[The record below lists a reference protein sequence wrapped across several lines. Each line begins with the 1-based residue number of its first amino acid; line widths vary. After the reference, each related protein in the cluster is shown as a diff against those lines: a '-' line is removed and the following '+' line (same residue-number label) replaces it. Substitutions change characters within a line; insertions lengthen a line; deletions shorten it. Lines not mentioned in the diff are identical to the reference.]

1 MKNLFTEPS
10 LELEKF
16 AVSDATLFLS
26 GFETGD
32 QDELDP
38 VTGAYGGTKAI
49 G

>member
-1 MKNLFTEPS
+1 MKSLFVEPS

-26 GFETGD
+26 GFETGE
-32 QDELDP
+32 DELDP
-38 VTGAYGGTKAI
+38 AYGGTPAL